1 MEHATLTAT
10 LWREEGTYVSLCP
23 ELDVSSCG
31 DTPDEALAALKEAV
45 ELFLVN
51 ARALGM
57 WDDVKAAIDSKVR
70 FTTTIEVATP

>member
-1 MEHATLTAT
+1 MEHTTLTAT
-10 LWREEGTYVSLCP
+10 LWLEDGTYVSLCP

-45 ELFLVN
+45 ELFLLN
-51 ARALGM
+51 ARALGF
-57 WDDVKAAIDSKVR
+57 WDDVKAAVGSKVR

>member
-1 MEHATLTAT
+1 M
-10 LWREEGTYVSLCP
+10 
-23 ELDVSSCG
+23 
-31 DTPDEALAALKEAV
+31 KEAV

-57 WDDVKAAIDSKVR
+57 WDDVKAAIGSKVR